1 MLSAFKNFFV
11 TFLIAALVFGAGAY
25 FAAQFL
31 TDTITGIFD
40 AEASELDEILNPSQ
54 NPTPSVTEPVDPS
67 AGTQTPAEE
76 LEGGNSMNN
85 KVTIIGAGSVGATVA
100 YTLVAMGSVSEIVL
114 IDVKESKAQ
123 GEALDIKQATP
134 YLSPVKIYSGTYEDA
149 AGSDIVIITSGVGR
163 KPGQSRI
170 DLTQTN
176 VNILKEIA
184 PNIVKYVPDALY
196 LLVANPVD
204 VLVYVFCQLT
214 GVPKNR
220 VIGTGTTL
228 DSIRLRTRLSEL
240 YSVNQKQVHAYVLGE
255 HGDSSFVAWSTA
267 DISGIPLSE
276 YENTITDKSDVKV
289 TPYVREEVEQYVKKS
304 GGQIIAGKGAT
315 FYGIAACV
323 AQIVNSIYSQ
333 RGQQYATRTKQS
345 LPPVGKGFR

>member
-1 MLSAFKNFFV
+1 M
-11 TFLIAALVFGAGAY
+11 T
-25 FAAQFL
+25 
-31 TDTITGIFD
+31 
-40 AEASELDEILNPSQ
+40 
-54 NPTPSVTEPVDPS
+54 
-67 AGTQTPAEE
+67 
-76 LEGGNSMNN
+76 N

-100 YTLVAMGSVSEIVL
+100 YTLAATGSVSEIVL
-114 IDVKESKAQ
+114 IDVNVAKAE
-123 GEALDIKQATP
+123 GEALDIRQATP
-134 YLSPVKIYSGTYEDA
+134 YLHPVKIYCGTYEDA
-149 AGSDIVIITSGVGR
+149 VGSDIVIVTSGVGR

-176 VNILKEIA
+176 VNILKSIA
-184 PNIVKYVPDALY
+184 PQIVKYAPDSLY
-196 LLVANPVD
+196 VFVANPVD
-204 VLVYVFCQLT
+204 VLTYVFCKIT

-267 DISGIPLSE
+267 DISGIPLAE
-276 YENTITDKSDVKV
+276 YEQTLTNKDVLKV
-289 TPYVREEVEQYVKKS
+289 TPYTKEEVEVYVKKS

-323 AQIVNSIYSQ
+323 TQIVNSIYS
-333 RGQQYATRTKQS
+333 GAYTI
-345 LPPVGKGFR
+345 LPVSTVLEGEYGISDVALSTLCAISSEGLVTTLTPKLSDEELEKMRNSAEVLKGVIAQIEI

>member
-1 MLSAFKNFFV
+1 MLKGWIREVFRYFAC
-11 TFLIAALVFGAGAY
+11 FGAEMRAVQGAVRTPIGAY
-25 FAAQFL
+25 IDLCIA
-31 TDTITGIFD
+31 
-40 AEASELDEILNPSQ
+40 
-54 NPTPSVTEPVDPS
+54 
-67 AGTQTPAEE
+67 
-76 LEGGNSMNN
+76 
-85 KVTIIGAGSVGATVA
+85 
-100 YTLVAMGSVSEIVL
+100 EIVL
-114 IDVKESKAQ
+114 IDVNEPKAQ
-123 GEALDIKQATP
+123 GEALDIRQATP
-134 YLSPVKIYSGTYEDA
+134 YLSPVKIYCGSYEDA

-176 VNILKEIA
+176 VNILKSIA
-184 PNIVKYVPDALY
+184 PQIVKYVPDALY
-196 LLVANPVD
+196 LFVANPVD
-204 VLVYVFCQLT
+204 ILTYVFCKIT

-276 YENTITDKSDVKV
+276 FENTLTDKSEVKV
-289 TPYVREEVEQYVKKS
+289 TPYLREEVEQYVKKS

-323 AQIVNSIYSQ
+323 AQIVNSIYSSA
-333 RGQQYATRTKQS
+333 YTI
-345 LPPVGKGFR
+345 LPVSTVLDGEYGISDVALSTLCAISNEGLVTTLTPNLSDEEVEKMRHSAAVLKDVISQIEI